1 MHQSENQLLNHIR
14 EYRRKYYI
22 NQIIRGGIGLALIV
36 TSILFLYVTGEG
48 LLGFASSVRTGMIL
62 ALGIVFMGVFGY
74 YVAWPLSKLFN
85 VSKPIS
91 DRQIAELVR
100 KHFPEI
106 DDKLINLLELRGE
119 SSAMDNSLAIAAIE
133 KKTSELA
140 PIKFSR
146 AINLNLNWKYARYLT
161 VPALLFLLLWF
172 INPDVLKNGTKR
184 LVNFNEEFLPPPP
197 FQISIG
203 SHSDEVIAGDNLIL
217 EANVDGDELPADLYL
232 YIKKASEDDYI
243 NYPMD
248 KLRGDQFVYEI
259 NNVKEDFNYYI
270 GNEEVKSDKF
280 ATDVLERPS
289 IRDFKVVIDYPGYTG
304 MPNDTL
310 ASNIGDFKL
319 LRGSEAKW
327 ILETEGS
334 IQEARYYGSDTAD
347 FQGVGEENKYIRE
360 KQILEN
366 ERYYISLKSKRNISN
381 IDTVRYQIDVV
392 QDRHPSVYVN
402 NPQEFLADYTLF
414 MPLNFEISDDYGFS
428 NLQLF
433 YRFSK
438 SPADNKV
445 GPKYQNINLK
455 VDPRQLLQ
463 QKALEVDLMTLGMEE
478 GDIIE
483 YYVKVWD
490 NDFVAGPKAS
500 TSSIFR
506 VNYPSIN
513 EKFEEVEEAQEDIEE
528 ELDEIINDVEDIKN
542 TLDKFQEK
550 MLEQKNLSY
559 DDKKELQQMAEKHKS
574 VMERVQEVQDKFEE
588 NKENL
593 QNNEMVTERTLE
605 KYEQLNELMDKL
617 NNEKL
622 NEYMKK
628 MEEQMDEMNQQQLKD
643 MMEQAEFNQEDLE
656 KALERTM
663 ELLKQLEVDQKTE
676 ELVQK
681 LENMEEQQKML
692 NEKLNETKKND
703 EEAMDKLAEKQEKLS
718 EEMKDLQEEL
728 DKLAE
733 MKKDTQ
739 TPNEEEMEDLKQD
752 AQDTQDEMQNSS
764 DQMEQKD
771 KKGAD
776 ESQKNSEQKMQET
789 QEQLQDMMQ
798 QGQQEQ
804 DRENLD
810 DLRDLLE
817 NLLKLSF
824 RQEDLRDEVAELRSN
839 DPVLFEKEIDQ
850 KQLLDDMYMVKD
862 SLDELAKR
870 VFQIQKFV
878 TDESNTII
886 QSMKQSRKWLDGKQ
900 IPRSASSQHQS
911 MTSINNLANML
922 TDVMEQMQQQ
932 MQNQKGGMSMC
943 KKPNGNRPNM
953 QQIGKQQGQLN
964 QMMQQ
969 MMDGKNLDPKKL
981 GQMAKMQ
988 EMLRQQ
994 LKEAHEGLQK
1004 DGENGLGDMSQIM
1017 KDMKDT
1023 EDELQNRM
1031 LTEAT
1036 MKRQRR
1042 ILQRLLDSMKSVRE
1056 KEQFE
1061 NKRKS
1066 KTGNAEDRL
1075 SPDKLE
1081 IEEYKNRLRQ
1091 EMLKSNQ
1098 LEYSSDFIILIEKY
1112 FKLLEDSNE

>member
-1 MHQSENQLLNHIR
+1 MSNSENQLLGHIR
-14 EYRRKYYI
+14 EYRRKYYM
-22 NQIIRGGIGLALIV
+22 NQIIRGGIVLALIT
-36 TSILFLYVTGEG
+36 TSILFLSIMGEG
-48 LLGFASSVRTGMIL
+48 LLGFSSGVRTGMIV
-62 ALGIVFMGVFGY
+62 ALGIIFAGVLGY
-74 YVAWPLSKLFN
+74 SVAWPASKLFN
-85 VSKPIS
+85 LSKPIS
-91 DRQIAELVR
+91 DRDIAELVR
-100 KHFPEI
+100 RHFPDI
-106 DDKLINLLELRGE
+106 DDKLVNLLELKGE
-119 SSAMDNSLAIAAIE
+119 SSDRENSLAIAAIE
-133 KKTSELA
+133 KKTAELA

-146 AINLNLNWKYARYLT
+146 AINLNVNWKYARYLA
-161 VPALLFLLLWF
+161 VPAALFLLLWL
-172 INPDVLKNGTKR
+172 INPDVLRNGTKR

-197 FQISIG
+197 FQIDIAN
-203 SHSDEVIAGDNLIL
+203 HTDELIAGDDFTL

-248 KLRGDQFVYEI
+248 KLRGDQFAYEF
-259 NNVKEDFNYYI
+259 NNIKEDFNYYV
-270 GNEEVKSDKF
+270 GNEEVISEVYGI
-280 ATDVLERPS
+280 DVLERPA
-289 IRDFKVVIDYPGYTG
+289 IRDFRVVIDYPGYTG

-310 ASNIGDFKL
+310 ASNVGDFKL
-319 LRGSEAKW
+319 LRGSQATW
-327 ILETEGS
+327 LLQTEGS
-334 IQEARYYGSDTAD
+334 IKEARYYGNDTVD
-347 FQGVGEENKYIRE
+347 FTAMPGNGNYQRQ
-360 KQILEN
+360 KQVLN
-366 ERYYISLKSKRNISN
+366 AERYFISLKSKRDIGN
-381 IDTVRYQIDVV
+381 IDTVRYQIEVV

-402 NPQEFLADYTLF
+402 NAQEFIADYTMF
-414 MPLNFEISDDYGFS
+414 MPLDFEISDDYGFT
-428 NLQLF
+428 NLELY
-433 YRFSK
+433 YRFTK
-438 SPADNKV
+438 SPSDNKV
-445 GPKYQNINLK
+445 GPKYQNISLK
-455 VDPRQLLQ
+455 VDPKALLQ
-463 QKALEVDLMTLGMEE
+463 KKALEVDLMTLGMEE

-528 ELDEIINDVEDIKN
+528 ELNELIEDVEDIKN

-550 MLEQKNLSY
+550 MLEQKKLSY
-559 DDKKELQQMAEKHKS
+559 DDKKELQQMAEKHES
-574 VMERVQEVQDKFEE
+574 VMERVEEMSDQFEE
-588 NKENL
+588 NMEKL
-593 QNNEMVTERTLE
+593 QNNEMITERTLE

-617 NNEKL
+617 NNDKLNDYMEKL
-622 NEYMKK
+622 R
-628 MEEQMDEMNQQQLKD
+628 EQMDEMNPQQMKD
-643 MMEQAEFNQEDLE
+643 MMEEAEFNEEDLE

-676 ELVQK
+676 ELMQK
-681 LENMEEQQKML
+681 LENMEQQQEMI
-692 NEKLNETKKND
+692 NEKMNETKKND
-703 EEAMDKLAEKQEKLS
+703 KEGMENLKEKQDQLAED
-718 EEMKDLQEEL
+718 MKDMADEL
-728 DKLAE
+728 DKLE
-733 MKKDTQ
+733 DMKKETQ
-739 TPNEEEMEDLKQD
+739 TPNKEEMDQLQQEADDVQ
-752 AQDTQDEMQNSS
+752 QEMENSS
-764 DQMEQKD
+764 DQMDQKD
-771 KKGAD
+771 QKGAN
-776 ESQKNSEQKMQET
+776 ESQQNSQEKMEQM
-789 QEQLQDMMQ
+789 QEQLQQMMQ

-804 DRENLD
+804 DQENLD

-824 RQEDLRDEVAELRSN
+824 RQEDLRDEVEGLRSN
-839 DPVLFEKEIDQ
+839 DPLLFKKEIEQ

-862 SLDELAKR
+862 SLDALAKR
-870 VFQIQKFV
+870 VFQIEKFV
-878 TDESNTII
+878 TDESNKIVR
-886 QSMKQSRKWLDGKQ
+886 SMESAQKWMDNKQ

-922 TDVMEQMQQQ
+922 TDVMQQMQQQ

-953 QQIGKQQGQLN
+953 QQIGKQQGELN

-994 LKEAHEGLQK
+994 LKEAHEGLK
-1004 DGENGLGDMSQIM
+1004 MDGENGLGNMGQIM
-1017 KDMKDT
+1017 KDMQDT
-1023 EDELQNRM
+1023 EDELKNKM

-1066 KTGNAEDRL
+1066 KTGNQDDRQ